1 MTQAAMTPV
10 DDLIETTAR
19 LIELMERETAHLKAM
34 KASEIGKGQAE
45 KDRLVRSFETKL
57 RQLAGDKQA
66 AAAIAPALRQEL
78 RAVIGRFRAAMRAN
92 ELALRA
98 AREANERV
106 VRAILDAAQ
115 SQAAPAHAYS
125 ASGKFAAAAAGE
137 RQVPAPV
144 ALDRRL

>member
-1 MTQAAMTPV
+1 MTQAAKAQV
-10 DDLIETTAR
+10 DDLIETSAR
-19 LIELMERETAHLKAM
+19 LIELMEQETLLLKAM

-45 KDRLVRSFETKL
+45 KDRLARSFEAKL
-57 RQLAGDKQA
+57 RQLAGDAPAMA
-66 AAAIAPALRQEL
+66 ALAPALRQEL
-78 RAVIGRFRAAMRAN
+78 GGAMGRFRATMRAN

-125 ASGKFAAAAAGE
+125 ASGKLGAATAGD
-137 RQVPAPV
+137 RQAPAPV

>member
-1 MTQAAMTPV
+1 MTQATKTQV
-10 DDLIETTAR
+10 DDLIETSAR
-19 LIELMERETAHLKAM
+19 LIELMEQETTLLKAM

-45 KDRLVRSFETKL
+45 KDRLARSFEAKL
-57 RQLAGDKQA
+57 RQLAGDPQA
-66 AAAIAPALRQEL
+66 AAAITPALRQEL
-78 RAVIGRFRAAMRAN
+78 GLAMGRFRAAMRAN

-106 VRAILDAAQ
+106 VRAILEAAQ
-115 SQAAPAHAYS
+115 TQAAPAHAYS
-125 ASGKFAAAAAGE
+125 ASGRLGPAAAAE